1 MTTRITDNG
10 ITVLSPADGMRLT
23 DGETVAD
30 GDVFLATNASSSAW
44 YEVTEVEAD
53 EIRAEPESSAEDE
66 TVAVS
71 EYDSMRSRAEAAEAL
86 ASRRWSLIQHETERL
101 REEKADIEEK
111 IAAPTYIALRPWMR
125 LKLAAVEAA
134 IRKLEED

>member
-23 DGETVAD
+23 DGETVAE
-30 GDVFLATNASSSAW
+30 GEVYLGTNADLAAW
-44 YEVTEVEAD
+44 REVTEAEA
-53 EIRAEPESSAEDE
+53 EKISAEAESSAEDE

-86 ASRRWSLIQHETERL
+86 ASHRWSLIQHETERL
-101 REEKADIEEK
+101 REEKSDLDEK
-111 IAAPTYIALRPWMR
+111 IAAPAYIALRPWLR